1 MLMLRK
7 IMLKYLD
14 GIKNSNT
21 FVVDKK
27 YTSY

>member
-1 MLMLRK
+1 MLN
-7 IMLKYLD
+7 YLD

-27 YTSY
+27 DTFILIYIKK